1 MSELNNE
8 ILGYLHHRYKSEHNK
23 LLERAL
29 SRIQELESQA
39 RWIPVSERLPDAHEW
54 YLVSENTTDDT
65 IVNMGFFDAVADSD
79 GHVWIVG
86 DGDSCGVTHWMPL
99 PEPPKDTQ

>member
-8 ILGYLHHRYKSEHNK
+8 ILSYLSHRYKSEHNK

-39 RWIPVSERLPDAHEW
+39 RWIPVSERLPEDDGE
-54 YLVSENTTDDT
+54 YLVLW
-65 IVNMGFFDAVADSD
+65 MRP
-79 GHVWIVG
+79 
-86 DGDSCGVTHWMPL
+86 CGVY
-99 PEPPKDTQ
+99 EIFGYQSIDTMWKGLN